1 MTKKGSLI
9 ENKASTVSEQ
19 PVKKKRQFTWTEKR
33 KAQFE
38 KLVASNKTRK
48 LNQQKETVAEVKE
61 EDIENVHL
69 QNILKR
75 IIDPHYLSKSDRGN
89 QEKEKEKEKENS
101 KEISSSESD
110 ESSSSDEDADAKK
123 EVPVAAV
130 VVEKAKEVV
139 PERVEILKSSK
150 LLGKYRILNAKNKQ
164 LEKLII
170 NTKLKKSKKLVPEV
184 SEEPSGSPEPVKKK
198 VKKTQQEVYAQEVV
212 SDYPA
217 NTFYFC

>member
-9 ENKASTVSEQ
+9 ENKVATVSE

-48 LNQQKETVAEVKE
+48 LKQQKETVAEVKE
-61 EDIENVHL
+61 EDIENVHA

-75 IIDPHYLSKSDRGN
+75 IMDPHYLSKSDRSN
-89 QEKEKEKEKENS
+89 QEKEKENG

-110 ESSSSDEDADAKK
+110 ESSSSDEEVDVKK
-123 EVPVAAV
+123 EVPVAAAV
-130 VVEKAKEVV
+130 VDKVKEVV

-150 LLGKYRILNAKNKQ
+150 LLGKYRILKAKNKQ

-184 SEEPSGSPEPVKKK
+184 SEEPPESPEPVKKK

-212 SDYPA
+212 PDYPA
-217 NTFYFC
+217 NSFYFC

>member
-19 PVKKKRQFTWTEKR
+19 AVKKKRQFTWTEKR

-61 EDIENVHL
+61 EDIENVHA

-75 IIDPHYLSKSDRGN
+75 IMDPHYLSKSDRGN
-89 QEKEKEKEKENS
+89 QEKEKENS

-110 ESSSSDEDADAKK
+110 GSSSSDEEADVKK
-123 EVPVAAV
+123 EVPVAAA

-139 PERVEILKSSK
+139 PERVKFLKSSK
-150 LLGKYRILNAKNKQ
+150 LLGKYRILKAKNKQ

-184 SEEPSGSPEPVKKK
+184 SEEPPESPEPVKMK
-198 VKKTQQEVYAQEVV
+198 VKKTQQEAYAQEVV
-212 SDYPA
+212 PDYPA
-217 NTFYFC
+217 NSFYFR

>member
-1 MTKKGSLI
+1 MKKKGSSI
-9 ENKASTVSEQ
+9 ENKVATVSE

-33 KAQFE
+33 KALFE

-61 EDIENVHL
+61 EDIENVHA

-75 IIDPHYLSKSDRGN
+75 IMDPHYLSKSDRGN
-89 QEKEKEKEKENS
+89 QEKEKEKENS

-110 ESSSSDEDADAKK
+110 GSSSSDEEADVKK
-123 EVPVAAV
+123 EVPVAAA

-150 LLGKYRILNAKNKQ
+150 LLGKYRILKAKNKQ

-217 NTFYFC
+217 NSFYFC